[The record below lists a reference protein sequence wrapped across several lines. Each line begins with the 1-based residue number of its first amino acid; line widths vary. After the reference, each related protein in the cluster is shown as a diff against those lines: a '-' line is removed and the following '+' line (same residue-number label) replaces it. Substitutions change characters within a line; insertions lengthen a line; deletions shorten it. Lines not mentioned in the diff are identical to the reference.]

1 MADSENHWSGIGE
14 AGSLLGMKALLL
26 AYRLFGRWGFRLILL
41 PVISYFYL
49 VRKEARQA
57 SGEYLTRLAATF
69 PDSAAKGL
77 SSRQHFWMFG
87 EVLLDK
93 LLVWMGH
100 IQLDDVLF
108 ETPDVFSELDESQQ
122 GGVILVSHLGNTE
135 ICSAIAYQHPGI
147 RVTMLVY
154 TQHAEKFNTLMK
166 QTNSNACINLMQVT
180 DITPATA
187 MILSERIAAGEY
199 VVIAADR
206 TPVGG
211 GKRTSAVEFLGATA
225 SMPQGAFILAGL
237 LRCPVYLMFCLKQQQ
252 RYHIYLEKF
261 APQLSFDRR
270 HRREQL
276 HGAVQRYAKR
286 LEYYCQLAPLQ
297 WFNFFPFW
305 QSEDSADESG
315 H

>member
-1 MADSENHWSGIGE
+1 MADSEKHWSGIGE

-69 PDSAAKGL
+69 PDSATKGL

-122 GGVILVSHLGNTE
+122 GG
-135 ICSAIAYQHPGI
+135 
-147 RVTMLVY
+147 
-154 TQHAEKFNTLMK
+154 
-166 QTNSNACINLMQVT
+166 
-180 DITPATA
+180 
-187 MILSERIAAGEY
+187 LS
-199 VVIAADR
+199 VPNV
-206 TPVGG
+206 
-211 GKRTSAVEFLGATA
+211 
-225 SMPQGAFILAGL
+225 
-237 LRCPVYLMFCLKQQQ
+237 LRL
-252 RYHIYLEKF
+252 
-261 APQLSFDRR
+261 
-270 HRREQL
+270 
-276 HGAVQRYAKR
+276 
-286 LEYYCQLAPLQ
+286 
-297 WFNFFPFW
+297 PFRGTIW
-305 QSEDSADESG
+305 DN
-315 H
+315 